1 MVKKIFSEQKLDDN
15 SDYSVYGTLQYDL
28 WRTSFLYILGHSV
41 NNLIHNFED
50 LDGDKKR
57 RSPGLEPTEPHKYVI
72 GKNPRRKYVTGLLY
86 CMIDV
91 I

>member
-1 MVKKIFSEQKLDDN
+1 MICK
-15 SDYSVYGTLQYDL
+15 
-28 WRTSFLYILGHSV
+28 TSFLYILGHSV
-41 NNLIHNFED
+41 NKLINDFEGIH
-50 LDGDKKR
+50 GDNKR
-57 RSPGLEPTEPHKYVI
+57 LSPGLEPTEPHKYVI